1 MKGSAV
7 LGIGSH
13 FIFLLHW
20 SPLYWPVHSKHQ
32 GCWIPSLSWPAGH
45 TSKFCNTYK
54 TKCSNQHLLNKAS
67 IKTSQKLRIMD
78 NGVVGNKGS
87 HPQNNVQQIYIFYLS
102 RLRCWCSSP
111 SIKIIVMKAIIIL
124 VVWGGGQAAAG
135 GMPETECTAEVV
147 DIIVIITIIKLTIG

>member
-1 MKGSAV
+1 MQF
-7 LGIGSH
+7 IGSVGH
-13 FIFLLHW
+13 YFA
-20 SPLYWPVHSKHQ
+20 
-32 GCWIPSLSWPAGH
+32 PA
-45 TSKFCNTYK
+45 
-54 TKCSNQHLLNKAS
+54 

-124 VVWGGGQAAAG
+124 VV
-135 GMPETECTAEVV
+135 
-147 DIIVIITIIKLTIG
+147 

>member
-1 MKGSAV
+1 MQF
-7 LGIGSH
+7 IGSVGH
-13 FIFLLHW
+13 YFA
-20 SPLYWPVHSKHQ
+20 
-32 GCWIPSLSWPAGH
+32 PA
-45 TSKFCNTYK
+45 
-54 TKCSNQHLLNKAS
+54 

-124 VVWGGGQAAAG
+124 VVLGGGAG
-135 GMPETECTAEVV
+135 CGRRNAGDRVHCRGCRHHRYHHHHQI
-147 DIIVIITIIKLTIG
+147 DHWLTLTNKKFL

>member
-20 SPLYWPVHSKHQ
+20 SLYWPVHSKQQ
-32 GCWIPSLSWPAGH
+32 GCWIPSISWPEGH

-54 TKCSNQHLLNKAS
+54 TKCSNQHLPNKAS
-67 IKTSQKLRIMD
+67 IKTSLKLRIL
-78 NGVVGNKGS
+78 VWWGS
-87 HPQNNVQQIYIFYLS
+87 HPQNNMQQIYIFYLS

-147 DIIVIITIIKLTIG
+147 DIIVIITITKLTIG